1 MRYLKAALAAVGIG
15 LAAWIAS
22 QAYLRYPPLGWLT
35 LLAFLVLIVYGALR
49 ELLAQLPP
57 VELGWRGATRG
68 SRARERALEELVEK
82 LPATSDAVA
91 YRIRELL
98 ISRISARE
106 GVSAAEA
113 ASRAGSYVKD
123 ELLLKILNGEV
134 KPLSSSEVRELLE
147 KISEV

>member
-15 LAAWIAS
+15 LAAWVAS

-35 LLAFLVLIVYGALR
+35 LLAFMALIVYGAFR

-57 VELGWRGATRG
+57 AELGWRGATRRG
-68 SRARERALEELVEK
+68 RAREEALEELIER

-98 ISRISARE
+98 ISRVSARE

-113 ASRAGSYVKD
+113 ASRARSYVKD
-123 ELLLKILNGEV
+123 ELLLRILNGDV
-134 KPLSSSEVRELLE
+134 KPLSSSEVRKLLE
-147 KISEV
+147 KISEI